1 MDEQSDSRAAHA
13 GQHAPR
19 TRKHMGVAT
28 SDPEYLPPVQDNANQ
43 MPERG
48 HSGRTIHAA
57 PDAHHGRGEHLV
69 HSSRTAN
76 AGRNAVASRNT
87 NPLHYDRYLSAPYR
101 GRAIFSAQRTRQR
114 RRTAMV
120 VLTILLIAV
129 ACVAAAYFLL
139 R

>member
-1 MDEQSDSRAAHA
+1 MDEQSDPCADNA

-19 TRKHMGVAT
+19 ARKHMGVAT
-28 SDPEYLPPVQDNANQ
+28 SDPEYLPPAQDGGN
-43 MPERG
+43 
-48 HSGRTIHAA
+48 RTT
-57 PDAHHGRGEHLV
+57 GRGAKTTPGSHPGP
-69 HSSRTAN
+69 
-76 AGRNAVASRNT
+76 AGRHAHSNRSFDSNRNA
-87 NPLHYDRYLSAPYR
+87 NPLHYDRYLSTPQR

-120 VLTILLIAV
+120 ILAILLIAV